1 MKRIQIFVL
10 LAAVLALPGWSTAE
24 VLELDQVVEMALERN
39 PGLQAVEER
48 RDQVEAGVRE
58 AWADAYPQLAFRG
71 SWGQSRNPSL
81 LNSPDFED
89 IIEQF
94 PGFSPSVQEL
104 YNLSV
109 ELSQPLFTSGKVGAG
124 IKLAKLAV
132 GVNEAQIST
141 SRLDAGLIAAE
152 AYFRLLEAH
161 AALETIEIQRQ
172 TRQESLDVVEA
183 RYELGDA
190 TQLELL
196 QAQAALA
203 ELEPLVDEARGGV
216 EVRRI
221 QLRSVLDLPRDHTLE
236 VAEMEGPLPAVPTRE
251 RALAY
256 AFEHRPEFDDL
267 ELQSQALDKQ
277 KTIARAETLPRVD
290 LNGFYGHTARF
301 YQNLDDTEYAD
312 WAVGIGLRWEF
323 FDGGRRKGKVAGL
336 DSQQDQVE
344 WLQQDLENRVEQE
357 VQQALTEYIT
367 ALSRWQAAEFSAKA
381 SREANRVAQENYQ
394 EGVALQA
401 DWLNAQERDIQ
412 AEFVLVRSFY
422 DARISAARLGR
433 AVGLQPHVAWRFTG
447 EQEGEEESEE
457 S

>member
-1 MKRIQIFVL
+1 MKRVLSIFFLMTVI
-10 LAAVLALPGWSTAE
+10 ALPGRSVGE
-24 VLELDQVVEMALERN
+24 VLELDRVVELALERN
-39 PGLQAVEER
+39 PGLKAVEER
-48 RDQVEAGVRE
+48 RDEVQAGVRE

-71 SWGQSRNPSL
+71 SWGRSRNPSL
-81 LNSPDFED
+81 LNSPDFEE

-94 PGFSPSVQEL
+94 PGFSPAVQEL

-124 IKLAKLAV
+124 IKLAKLVV
-132 GVNEAQIST
+132 GVNEAQIGT
-141 SRLDAGLIAAE
+141 TRLDAGLIAAE

-190 TQLELL
+190 TRLEQL

-203 ELEPLVDEARGGV
+203 ELDPLVDEARGGV

-221 QLRSVLDLPRDHTLE
+221 QLRSVLNLPPDYSLE
-236 VAEMEGPLPAVPTRE
+236 VAEMEGPLPAVPTRD

-267 ELQSQALDKQ
+267 ELQHQALDKQ
-277 KTIARAETLPRVD
+277 KTIERAETRPRVD

-301 YQNLDDTEYAD
+301 YQDLDDKEFAD

-344 WLQQDLENRVEQE
+344 WLQADLENRVEQE

-367 ALSRWQAAEFSAKA
+367 ALSRWQAAEISAKA
-381 SREANRVAQENYQ
+381 SREANRVAQESYQ

-401 DWLNAQERDIQ
+401 DWLTAQERDIQ
-412 AEFVLVRSFY
+412 AEFVLVRSYY

-433 AVGLQPHVAWRFTG
+433 AVGLQPDVAWRFTG
-447 EQEGEEESEE
+447 EEESEG

>member
-1 MKRIQIFVL
+1 MKRILSILVL
-10 LAAVLALPGWSTAE
+10 VTMIALPGRSVGE
-24 VLELDQVVEMALERN
+24 VLELDRVVELALERN
-39 PGLQAVEER
+39 PGLKAVEER
-48 RDQVEAGVRE
+48 RDEVQAGVRE

-71 SWGQSRNPSL
+71 SWGRSRNPSL
-81 LNSPDFED
+81 LNSPDFEE

-94 PGFSPSVQEL
+94 PGFSPAVQDL

-109 ELSQPLFTSGKVGAG
+109 EISQPLFTSGKVGAG
-124 IKLAKLAV
+124 IKLAKLVV
-132 GVNEAQIST
+132 GVAEAQIGT
-141 SRLDAGLIAAE
+141 TRLDAGLIAAE

-183 RYELGDA
+183 RFELGDA

-203 ELEPLVDEARGGV
+203 ELDPLVDQAKGGV
-216 EVRRI
+216 QVRKI
-221 QLRSVLDLPRDHTLE
+221 QLRSVLDLPSDFPFE

-251 RALAY
+251 RALDY

-267 ELQSQALDKQ
+267 ELQYQALGKQ
-277 KTIARAETLPRVD
+277 KTITKAETRPQID

-323 FDGGRRKGKVAGL
+323 FDGGRRKGQVAGI

-344 WLQQDLENRVEQE
+344 WLQAELENRVEQE
-357 VQQALTEYIT
+357 VEQALTEYVT
-367 ALSRWQAAEFSAKA
+367 ALSRWQAAEISAKA
-381 SREANRVAQENYQ
+381 SREANRVAQESYQ

-401 DWLNAQERDIQ
+401 DWLTAQERDIQ
-412 AEFVLVRSFY
+412 AEFVLVQSFY

-433 AVGLQPHVAWRFTG
+433 AVGLQPDVAWKFTG
-447 EQEGEEESEE
+447 EVESEG

>member
-1 MKRIQIFVL
+1 MKRILSILFLVTMI
-10 LAAVLALPGWSTAE
+10 ALPGRSVGE
-24 VLELDQVVEMALERN
+24 VLELDRVVELALERN
-39 PGLQAVEER
+39 PGLKAVEER
-48 RDQVEAGVRE
+48 RDQVQAGVRE

-71 SWGQSRNPSL
+71 SWGRSRNPSL
-81 LNSPDFED
+81 LNSPDFEE

-94 PGFSPSVQEL
+94 PGFSPAVQDL

-124 IKLAKLAV
+124 IKLAKLVV
-132 GVNEAQIST
+132 GVNEAQIGT
-141 SRLDAGLIAAE
+141 TRLDAGLIAAE

-172 TRQESLDVVEA
+172 TREESLDVVEA

-190 TQLELL
+190 TRLEQL

-216 EVRRI
+216 EVRKI
-221 QLRSVLDLPRDHTLE
+221 QLRSVLDLSRDFPLE
-236 VAEMEGPLPAVPTRE
+236 VAEMKGPLPAVPTRE
-251 RALAY
+251 RALTH

-267 ELQSQALDKQ
+267 ELQHQALGKQ
-277 KTIARAETLPRVD
+277 KTITRADTLPRVD
-290 LNGFYGHTARF
+290 LNGFYGHTTR
-301 YQNLDDTEYAD
+301 YYHNLNDTLYSD
-312 WAVGIGLRWEF
+312 WAIGIGLRWEF
-323 FDGGRRKGKVAGL
+323 FDGGRRKGKVAGI

-344 WLQQDLENRVEQE
+344 WLQADLENRVEQE
-357 VQQALTEYIT
+357 VEQALTEYVT

-381 SREANRVAQENYQ
+381 SREANRVAQESYQ

-401 DWLNAQERDIQ
+401 DWLTAQERDIQ
-412 AEFVLVRSFY
+412 AEFVLVQSFY

-433 AVGLQPHVAWRFTG
+433 AVGLQPDVAWKFT
-447 EQEGEEESEE
+447 GEEESEG